1 MGIRAWIIT
10 EAVISKRGWLKRTC
24 GCSSKKAL
32 RGEFSPLTYFI
43 DERIKRK
50 KSEEIIRMLKLE
62 VDRIEIEPLYNV
74 NLISEESK
82 RYLYVSPN
90 WLIL

>member
-1 MGIRAWIIT
+1 MNNNGG
-10 EAVISKRGWLKRTC
+10 KRGWLKRTC

-43 DERIKRK
+43 DERIKRN
-50 KSEEIIRMLKLE
+50 KSEEIIRMVKLE
-62 VDRIEIEPLYNV
+62 VDRIEIELSPLY

-82 RYLYVSPN
+82 RYLYVSSN

>member
-1 MGIRAWIIT
+1 MIK
-10 EAVISKRGWLKRTC
+10 ENVWLFFEEGTSWRI
-24 GCSSKKAL
+24 
-32 RGEFSPLTYFI
+32 SPLTYFI

-50 KSEEIIRMLKLE
+50 KSEEIIRMVKLE
-62 VDRIEIEPLYNV
+62 VDRIEIELSPLY

-82 RYLYVSPN
+82 RYLYVSSN

>member
-1 MGIRAWIIT
+1 M
-10 EAVISKRGWLKRTC
+10 SKRGWLKRTC

-32 RGEFSPLTYFI
+32 RGEFSLLTYFI

-50 KSEEIIRMLKLE
+50 KSEEIIRMVKLE
-62 VDRIEIEPLYNV
+62 VDRIEIELSPLYNV

>member
-1 MGIRAWIIT
+1 MNNNGGSDEQKRMIKENVWLFFEEGTSWR
-10 EAVISKRGWLKRTC
+10 IS
-24 GCSSKKAL
+24 
-32 RGEFSPLTYFI
+32 PPNFI

-50 KSEEIIRMLKLE
+50 KSEEIIRMVKLE
-62 VDRIEIEPLYNV
+62 VDRIEIELSPLYNV

-90 WLIL
+90 

>member
-1 MGIRAWIIT
+1 MNNNGG
-10 EAVISKRGWLKRTC
+10 KRGWLKRTC

-62 VDRIEIEPLYNV
+62 VDRIEIELSPLYNV

-82 RYLYVSPN
+82 RYLYVSSN